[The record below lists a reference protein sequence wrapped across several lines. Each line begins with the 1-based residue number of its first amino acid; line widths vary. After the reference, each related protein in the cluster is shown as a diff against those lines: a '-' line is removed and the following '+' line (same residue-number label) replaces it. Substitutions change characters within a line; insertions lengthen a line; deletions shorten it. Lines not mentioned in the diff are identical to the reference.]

1 MAMPR
6 GVGVVL
12 GILIAAV
19 MISMAGVVL
28 MLIMV
33 GREPAVAPHSVLVLR
48 VEGDL
53 AEVAPENVFGSFLG
67 RRRAT
72 VRTLVD
78 ALKKAKVDSRISSV
92 LVMPIGL
99 ESPYWAKLQEV
110 RDAILDFRTS
120 GKRAIAY
127 LEYGGDREYF
137 VATSCDRIF
146 LLPTSPLDLNG
157 LATYELFL
165 RGTLDKIGAVADLHH
180 IGDYKTATNQLTEK
194 TFTPAH
200 REMSESLNQDLYLQL
215 VRAIAQGRKKS
226 EAEIRQVMDEGP
238 FLPEAA
244 VRAGLVD
251 DLAYEDQINDKAKLS
266 IGRDPSRITVD
277 TYAQISPQSLGLAT
291 GPRIAVIYIAGLIT
305 SGRSGYDPLNG
316 PVAGSDTIVD
326 YVRRIRRDS
335 SIRAIVVRIDSPGG
349 STIASD
355 IMWRELATSRTEKP
369 GVPLVASM
377 SDLAASGGYYVAMA
391 APDIVAQPGTLTGS
405 IGIYGGKIVTGGTY
419 EKLGMNVEAVSS
431 GRNAQ
436 MNSPVRLYT
445 PSERAKLEEQLQAFY
460 DQFVEKVASA
470 RRQTPEAID
479 RIAQGR
485 VWTGL
490 QAKERGLVDA
500 LGGLD
505 RAIALAK
512 ERAKIPASQGV
523 ELVVYPPRRSLYE
536 ILADSFG
543 GAEQGAG
550 LAALLGSGERR
561 AVAVLSAPLR
571 IFRRGEPL
579 ALMPMS
585 FSR

>member
-12 GILIAAV
+12 GIL
-19 MISMAGVVL
+19 MRRHDFDGGRVL

-53 AEVAPENVFGSFLG
+53 AEVTPENVFGSFLG

-92 LVMPIGL
+92 LVCRIGL

-180 IGDYKTATNQLTEK
+180 IGDYKTATE
-194 TFTPAH
+194 PAH
-200 REMSESLNQDLYLQL
+200 REDLHA
-215 VRAIAQGRKKS
+215 RPSRDERIAQPRPLSPAGPRHRPGPQEVGSRGPAGHGRGPVPAGGGRARRPGGRPGVRGS
-226 EAEIRQVMDEGP
+226 DQRQGQAEHRARSVPHHGRRP
-238 FLPEAA
+238 TPE
-244 VRAGLVD
+244 
-251 DLAYEDQINDKAKLS
+251 
-266 IGRDPSRITVD
+266 
-277 TYAQISPQSLGLAT
+277 ISPQSLGLAT

-355 IMWRELATSRTEKP
+355 VMWRELAISR
-369 GVPLVASM
+369 
-377 SDLAASGGYYVAMA
+377 DR
-391 APDIVAQPGTLTGS
+391 
-405 IGIYGGKIVTGGTY
+405 
-419 EKLGMNVEAVSS
+419 EAGRPAGRLDVRS
-431 GRNAQ
+431 GRLG
-436 MNSPVRLYT
+436 RLLRGDG
-445 PSERAKLEEQLQAFY
+445 RARHRRATRHPDGIDRDL
-460 DQFVEKVASA
+460 
-470 RRQTPEAID
+470 RRQDRDRRHLREA
-479 RIAQGR
+479 GR
-485 VWTGL
+485 
-490 QAKERGLVDA
+490 
-500 LGGLD
+500 
-505 RAIALAK
+505 
-512 ERAKIPASQGV
+512 
-523 ELVVYPPRRSLYE
+523 
-536 ILADSFG
+536 
-543 GAEQGAG
+543 
-550 LAALLGSGERR
+550 
-561 AVAVLSAPLR
+561 
-571 IFRRGEPL
+571 
-579 ALMPMS
+579 
-585 FSR
+585 